1 MKRVKMLFSVVCA
14 AAFALAAAPAVV
26 QAQAPAPADEQL
38 PNHQHYDKGDGY
50 MKPGPT
56 GALAPRLQNLGSH
69 TFPVTTKN
77 KQAQLFINQGVNLAY
92 GFNHAEAARAFA
104 EAARLDPN
112 LAMAYWG
119 HALVLGPNINVP
131 MNPADEP
138 KAFELIQKVISL
150 KAKASPRERDWID
163 ALVARYT
170 GKADD
175 RKANDKA
182 YADAM
187 RALAKKYPNDL
198 DAQTM
203 FAEAMMDL
211 SPWGYWTRDSQPRP
225 GTEEIIAA
233 LDRVIQRNPKH
244 PGALHYWIHVW
255 EPTKTPE
262 KAEAAADA
270 LLPLVPGAGHVVHM
284 PAHIYQRVGRYADVV
299 KSNQMA
305 VAADEDYIAQCR
317 AQGIY
322 PLGYYPHNIHFI
334 WFGANMAGQSALA
347 IEAGKKTSDSIPQDA
362 LKDLPFLQG
371 FLVVHEY
378 ALIRFGKWNE
388 ILTLPEPRY
397 DSLFTRGI
405 RHYSRGMAYVGKRQL
420 DKAAEEL
427 DALKRIAS
435 DPTLAKV
442 PASFSA
448 NTAADILSIAPEVL
462 AGEIDAR
469 KGEID
474 SAIAHLTRAVW
485 LQDALIYTEPDDWH
499 YPVRQSLGAVL
510 LQAGRAREAE
520 VVYWQDLS
528 KWPENGWSLF
538 GLVQAIKAQ
547 GKEDQAE
554 LVAKRFEKAW
564 ANADVQLAS
573 SRIMDAATVAAK

>member
-1 MKRVKMLFSVVCA
+1 MQRSRFLFAVA
-14 AAFALAAAPAVV
+14 AGVLAFSAASIPSL
-26 QAQAPAPADEQL
+26 AQAPAQSKQQEQTV
-38 PNHQHYDKGDGY
+38 NHQHYEKGDGT

-56 GALAPRLQNLGSH
+56 GALAPRLQNLGSYA
-69 TFPVTTKN
+69 FPVSTKN

-119 HALVLGPNINVP
+119 HALVLGPNINAP
-131 MNPADEP
+131 MDPAAEP
-138 KAFELIQKVISL
+138 KAYELIQKAVSL

-163 ALVARYT
+163 ALAARYT
-170 GKADD
+170 GKAED
-175 RKANDKA
+175 RAAANAA

-187 RALAKKYPNDL
+187 RALAKMYPDDL
-198 DAQTM
+198 DAATM

-211 SPWGYWTRDSQPRP
+211 SPWAYWTRDSQPRP
-225 GTEEIIAA
+225 GTEEVIAA

-244 PGALHYWIHVW
+244 PGALHYWIHLW

-270 LLPLVPGAGHVVHM
+270 LLPLVPGAGHMVHM
-284 PAHIYQRVGRYADVV
+284 PAHIYQRVGRYQDVV

-305 VAADEDYIAQCR
+305 VLADEDYISQCR
-317 AQGIY
+317 AQGLY

-334 WFGANMAGQSALA
+334 WFGANWSGESKLA
-347 IEAGKKTSDSIPQDA
+347 IEAGKKAGDSIPQEA
-362 LKDLPFLQG
+362 LQQLPFLQG
-371 FLVVHEY
+371 FLVAHEY
-378 ALIRFGKWNE
+378 ALVRFGKWDE
-388 ILTLPEPRY
+388 ILALPAPHYE
-397 DSLFTRGI
+397 SLFTRGI
-405 RHYSRGMAYVGKRQL
+405 RHYSRGMAYLGKGQL
-420 DKAAEEL
+420 DKAWEEL
-427 DALKRIAS
+427 DALERIAG
-435 DPTLAKV
+435 DPALAKE
-442 PASFSA
+442 PASFSS
-448 NTAADILSIAPEVL
+448 NNAADILSIAPHVL
-462 AGEIDAR
+462 AGELAAK
-469 KGEID
+469 KGDVED
-474 SAIAHLTRAVW
+474 AIAHLSRGVL

-538 GLVQAIKAQ
+538 GLVQALKAQ
-547 GKEDQAE
+547 GKDDQAA
-554 LVAKRFEKAW
+554 LAQKRFEKAW
-564 ANADVQLAS
+564 ANADVKLTAS
-573 SRIMDAATVAAK
+573 RF